1 MLSKKLH
8 NFLILQKI
16 FDKLIKLLPFRISYS
31 ISFKDEIINN
41 LLNGELKI
49 IKYNEDKFVIVLIQ
63 GPIGDFNYLL
73 QTIKIYQNIE
83 FVFKII
89 LSTWEGEVSVD
100 QKKIILVNDKTI
112 ILTNNKPEFNGIANV
127 NYQIVSTLNGLRYI
141 KSHYNNCQVVKTRTD
156 QRITLADF
164 PIFLFQMFNCR
175 KETTFLK
182 RRIIICSFNTFK
194 FRMYSISDMFM
205 FGHIDDLLNFWD
217 INLDENKIEIE
228 TIKQPRNMT
237 SWSKLN
243 LAEVYLTTNF
253 LKNINHNIKWTI
265 KDYWTVLQKYF
276 IVLDS
281 EMIGLEW
288 FKYTFNTKYGTCN
301 QYNLRE
307 RFYKFSDWITY
318 DDEILNNINFDFLN
332 KQIDFNENIKIQKN

>member
-1 MLSKKLH
+1 MLS
-8 NFLILQKI
+8 KI

-31 ISFKDEIINN
+31 ISFKDDIVNI
-41 LLNGELKI
+41 LLKNELKV
-49 IKYNEDKFVIVLIQ
+49 IKFNEDKSAIVLIQ

-73 QTIKIYQNIE
+73 QTIKCYQKNE
-83 FVFKII
+83 FIFKII
-89 LSTWEGEVSVD
+89 LSTWADEVSLD
-100 QKKIILVNDKTI
+100 QKKIISVNDKTI
-112 ILTNNKPEFNGIANV
+112 ILTNNKPMFNGIANV

-141 KSHYNNCQVVKTRTD
+141 KSHYSNCQVVKSRTD

-164 PIFLFQMFNCR
+164 PFFLFKMVNCK
-175 KETTFLK
+175 KETSQLN
-182 RRIIICSFNTFK
+182 RRIIISSFNTFK

-205 FGHIDDLLNFWD
+205 FGHIDDLLNYWD
-217 INLDENKIEIE
+217 INLDENKIQIE
-228 TIKQPRNMT
+228 AIREPRNMT
-237 SWSKLN
+237 SWAKLN
-243 LAEVYLTTNF
+243 LAEVYLVTNF
-253 LKNINHNIKWTI
+253 LKNIKHNTKWTI

-288 FKYTFNTKYGTCN
+288 FKYTYNTKNGTCN

-318 DDEILNNINFDFLN
+318 DDEILNNINFDLLN